1 MKQDATAMREE
12 KIRRM
17 RVEKECENR
26 LKEIALMEVI
36 GLIGFVNLQ
45 ERREKGCVVDD
56 EMERE
61 KWLLALQSCARKAL
75 NDLHMIPQEME
86 ILRYMES
93 MRSAGKDLH
102 QEVVQDE

>member
-36 GLIGFVNLQ
+36 GLIGFVNL
-45 ERREKGCVVDD
+45 
-56 EMERE
+56 
-61 KWLLALQSCARKAL
+61 
-75 NDLHMIPQEME
+75 
-86 ILRYMES
+86 
-93 MRSAGKDLH
+93 
-102 QEVVQDE
+102 